1 MAHKMKGSEFYGK
14 GNQSPA
20 KQYDYGKNSAS
31 PYEAGHTD
39 DDSFEK
45 SMGKIADRNLKEE
58 EKKQGEKLLKHGKK
72 KVDYM
77 QHVTGVNKNTTG
89 KNLEIRR
96 KNALNYPKQKG
107 NPRKIYSKGNPIG

>member
-20 KQYDYGKNSAS
+20 KQYNYGKNSAS

-58 EKKQGEKLLKHGKK
+58 EKKQEEPRRLGTRIGTPHEGFCTESALCPRNNKK
-72 KVDYM
+72 
-77 QHVTGVNKNTTG
+77 
-89 KNLEIRR
+89 RR
-96 KNALNYPKQKG
+96 
-107 NPRKIYSKGNPIG
+107 